1 MSTILERFKVHN
13 FRSIEKSD
21 WIELA
26 DNSCLVGTN
35 EAGKTNL
42 LIALWKLRP
51 ANNEPIV
58 PLDDFPR
65 HLFSRYDTDGHSQD
79 VFITADFIL
88 DEDLQD
94 ELSDELNC
102 DKEQIRKVLVER
114 KYDGKYFISFPYS
127 KIDEFDSSRAIELL
141 SEFEEILKADDAFQ
155 KEDENLQKSILE
167 FISKNKEVFEKVDSF
182 KKDDIEKLILDIEQ
196 FKSDNFGRK
205 KNLPEIFDENLISQL
220 NFFTKAF
227 NGTPIETT
235 SEIRQ
240 KVLMSLPKFVY
251 YSDYGNLDS
260 EIFLPRVI
268 EDFERTDLTE
278 SARAKARTLKVLFKY
293 VGLSPEEIYELGN
306 DRKVIIKKMDN
317 HGREISTEEQDLSD
331 EEIRDWADKKRKRG
345 ILLTSAATELTKSF
359 KNWWLQGDYIF
370 AFLADGHHFRINVS
384 DSLRPE
390 PIELEGRSRGL
401 QWFFSFFLVFLVE
414 TKEAHSNT
422 ILLLDEPGLSLH
434 PIAQY
439 DLAKFFRKLS
449 LDNQLIYTSHSP
461 FLVDMENL
469 ANVKAVYIDKQSG
482 RTKVSS
488 NLRYDE
494 VDAEKSIYP
503 VHAALGLTVS
513 DTLLLGCL
521 PVLVEG
527 VSDQI
532 YLNLIKRYLI
542 GKGKLKYSKEFV
554 FIPTGGVRGMGPV
567 SKLVSSRENE
577 LPFVLVD
584 SDKAGK
590 EYKKQLTKERY
601 RDAKEKV
608 LEVADFLGNQDF
620 EIEDLIPSDA
630 MVRTIDRMFRA
641 NQFFEDVFD
650 AKKPIIDQI
659 EEWAKNNSI
668 ELQDGWKV
676 DLSRN
681 IQNRFEKLFENV
693 DNDLLEAWDKLFQI
707 MLK

>member
-155 KEDENLQKSILE
+155 KEDGNLQKSILE

-240 KVLMSLPKFVY
+240 KVLMSL
-251 YSDYGNLDS
+251 
-260 EIFLPRVI
+260 
-268 EDFERTDLTE
+268 
-278 SARAKARTLKVLFKY
+278 
-293 VGLSPEEIYELGN
+293 
-306 DRKVIIKKMDN
+306 
-317 HGREISTEEQDLSD
+317 
-331 EEIRDWADKKRKRG
+331 
-345 ILLTSAATELTKSF
+345 
-359 KNWWLQGDYIF
+359 
-370 AFLADGHHFRINVS
+370 
-384 DSLRPE
+384 
-390 PIELEGRSRGL
+390 
-401 QWFFSFFLVFLVE
+401 
-414 TKEAHSNT
+414 
-422 ILLLDEPGLSLH
+422 
-434 PIAQY
+434 
-439 DLAKFFRKLS
+439 
-449 LDNQLIYTSHSP
+449 
-461 FLVDMENL
+461 
-469 ANVKAVYIDKQSG
+469 
-482 RTKVSS
+482 
-488 NLRYDE
+488 
-494 VDAEKSIYP
+494 
-503 VHAALGLTVS
+503 
-513 DTLLLGCL
+513 
-521 PVLVEG
+521 
-527 VSDQI
+527 
-532 YLNLIKRYLI
+532 
-542 GKGKLKYSKEFV
+542 
-554 FIPTGGVRGMGPV
+554 
-567 SKLVSSRENE
+567 
-577 LPFVLVD
+577 
-584 SDKAGK
+584 
-590 EYKKQLTKERY
+590 
-601 RDAKEKV
+601 
-608 LEVADFLGNQDF
+608 
-620 EIEDLIPSDA
+620 
-630 MVRTIDRMFRA
+630 
-641 NQFFEDVFD
+641 
-650 AKKPIIDQI
+650 
-659 EEWAKNNSI
+659 
-668 ELQDGWKV
+668 
-676 DLSRN
+676 
-681 IQNRFEKLFENV
+681 
-693 DNDLLEAWDKLFQI
+693 
-707 MLK
+707 